1 MISAHPTRR
10 DLLKGLSC
18 GFGYAALASLA
29 AEEAAAAVG
38 PGRGQGRQL
47 NALAPLQPHFPARA
61 KRVIFLCMRGGPS
74 HVDTFDYKPQLAV
87 DTGKPAPGQKNRKL
101 MHSPW
106 KFQQHGDRGQ
116 WISSLFPHVA
126 RHADELCMLNGMHAD
141 VPSHP
146 ECFVQLHTGSFQFV
160 RPSMGAWVLYGLGS
174 ENANMPGF
182 ITLNP
187 PSRVGGAQNYG
198 SSFLPAVY
206 QGTRIGQLGQSLKS
220 ATVGNLKNPRLD
232 RSQQRRQ
239 IDFVQSLNRGLVEKR
254 QSDEQLESVI
264 ESYEL
269 AFRMQSELP
278 RVLSLSQE
286 TAATQKAYGIDAGPT
301 DNFGRQCLLARRLA
315 ESGVRFIELSHANWD
330 QHGGLQKRLTA
341 NCRAV
346 DRPIAALL
354 DDLKQRGMLHDTLV
368 VWGGEFGR
376 TPHVKKADGR
386 DHNSSGFTFWMAGG
400 GVRGGMAHGTTDE
413 YGIEAV
419 GGKVHFHDL
428 HATMLHLL
436 GLNHKQLTYR
446 YAGRDFR
453 LTDVF
458 GNVVT
463 EILA

>member
-1 MISAHPTRR
+1 MSFPTLPTSPTRR

-18 GFGYAALASLA
+18 GFGYAALAGLA
-29 AEEAAAAVG
+29 SEAAAES
-38 PGRGQGRQL
+38 GRN
-47 NALAPLQPHFPARA
+47 NALAPRTPHFPARA

-74 HVDTFDYKPQLAV
+74 HVDTFDYKPQLEV
-87 DTGKPAPGQKNRKL
+87 DTGKPAPKQKNRKL

-106 KFQQHGDRGQ
+106 KFQQHGQSGL
-116 WISSLFPHVA
+116 WISELFPHVA
-126 RHADELCMLNGMHAD
+126 RHADALCLLNGMHAD

-160 RPSMGAWVLYGLGS
+160 RPSMGAWVLYGLGA
-174 ENANMPGF
+174 ENANLPGF

-206 QGTRIGQLGQSLKS
+206 QGTRIGQLGQSLKT

-232 RSQQRRQ
+232 RSLQRRQ
-239 IDFVQSLNRGLVEKR
+239 IDFVQSLNRGLAEER
-254 QSDEQLESVI
+254 QSDEQIESVI
-264 ESYEL
+264 QSFEL

-278 RVLSLSQE
+278 KVLDLSKE
-286 TAATQKAYGIDAGPT
+286 TATTQAAYGVDQGPT

-330 QHGGLQKRLTA
+330 QHGGLKKRLAA
-341 NCRAV
+341 NCQAV
-346 DRPIAALL
+346 DQPIAALL
-354 DDLKQRGMLHDTLV
+354 DDLKQRDMLKDTLV

-376 TPHVKKADGR
+376 TPHIKKADGR
-386 DHNSSGFTFWMAGG
+386 DHNSTGFTFWMAGG
-400 GVRGGMAHGTTDE
+400 GVRGGIAHGSTDE

-419 GGKVHFHDL
+419 DGKVHFHDL

-436 GLNHKQLTYR
+436 GLDHKKLTYR

-453 LTDVF
+453 LTDVH
-458 GNVVT
+458 GNVVND
-463 EILA
+463 ILV